1 MVVAPHIP
9 AGSDFRLLGNTLES
23 LTREVLVS
31 QFHSATS
38 ATQSHPLAPDERATL
53 ERIQD
58 RVLWL
63 STRIIDH
70 ANRERENLDGLKVGG
85 HQASSASMVSLMTA
99 LYFNY
104 LDAEDRVSVK
114 PHAAPVFHAIQY
126 LLGNLDKKY
135 LTALRTAGGLQS
147 YPSRTKD
154 PDEVDFSTGSVG
166 LGAVAPLFAAATRRY
181 IDAHFGARPA
191 SRFIAIIGDA
201 ELDEGNI
208 WEALAD
214 PATDGLGNVMWIVD
228 FNRQSLDR
236 VIPGIRISQ
245 WRAQFE
251 AAGWHV
257 REIKYGSRLEQVF
270 AESGSEPFKKW
281 FDDIPNEQYQ
291 SLFGLIPS
299 EARVRF
305 LEGAPSGAAEFLA
318 KFDDA
323 ELFEILTDLGG
334 HNVDSLLEAF
344 AECDAVTDRPS
355 VVFAYTIKGWHLP
368 IAGDPRNHSAQISE
382 AQINELRSRVG
393 LTAENEWEPF
403 EPGSAED
410 ALVRAR
416 AVTLARSEGVADPKI
431 NIPITTGVK
440 GSGKSSTQEIF
451 GRVLSEIS
459 RDEEIRPYLV
469 TTAPDVATSTNL
481 GGFINRTGVFHPEQR
496 RRWNED
502 PILKWAEGPTGQ
514 HIELGI
520 SEMNLFSLLGQL
532 GLAKD
537 LHNQPLIPIGTVYDP
552 FVLRGLDAFIY
563 SVYSGAKFIVT
574 GTPSGITLA
583 PEGGAHQSTITPSVG
598 IELPGVVLIEPAYG
612 QALDWLFCDAVAH
625 VAGSK
630 IDTTPDLRPNELAF
644 YFRLTTR
651 SIDQTPFANA
661 RERLGEATLRSQVLA
676 GAYRLVDGRTAL
688 SKSDDFN
695 APVVHLVGCGAVMP
709 EVLEAAAELA
719 NEGVIAHVVDITSP
733 GRLYGSWQRT
743 LKQGIR
749 TANTPS
755 FPGSM
760 RPIFSERAP
769 IVSIHDSSSHA
780 LAWLGSALG
789 APQVAM
795 GVDSFG
801 QSGNIPD
808 LYKIHDLDAGS
819 IVNGALAALSLN
831 S

>member
-1 MVVAPHIP
+1 MVNTGISTILP
-9 AGSDFRLLGNTLES
+9 SDELRS
-23 LTREVLVS
+23 LV
-31 QFHSATS
+31 
-38 ATQSHPLAPDERATL
+38 
-53 ERIQD
+53 RIQE

-63 STRIIDH
+63 STRMIDF

-126 LLGNLDKKY
+126 LLGNLDKRY
-135 LTALRTAGGLQS
+135 LTQLRTAGGLQS

-154 PDEVDFSTGSVG
+154 PDVVDFSTGSVG

-181 IDAHFGARPA
+181 IDAHFGPRPH
-191 SRFIAIIGDA
+191 SRFVAIIGDA

-257 REIKYGSRLEQVF
+257 REIKYGSRLEEIFTQ
-270 AESGSEPFKKW
+270 SGSEVFKKW

-291 SLFGLIPS
+291 SLFGLVPAD
-299 EARVRF
+299 ARVRF
-305 LEGAPSGAAEFLA
+305 LEGAPVGTAEFLE
-318 KFDDA
+318 KFDDN

-334 HNVDSLLEAF
+334 HNVESLLQAF

-368 IAGDPRNHSAQISE
+368 IAGDPRNHSAQISV
-382 AQINELRSRVG
+382 AQIDELRARVG
-393 LTAENEWEPF
+393 LTTENEWERF
-403 EPGSAED
+403 EPGSGED
-410 ALVRAR
+410 VLVRAR
-416 AVTLARSEGVADPKI
+416 AVALTRPEPTEESKVA
-431 NIPITTGVK
+431 IPITTGVK
-440 GSGKSSTQEIF
+440 GIGKSSTQEIF
-451 GRVLSEIS
+451 GRVLSEMS
-459 RDEEIRPYLV
+459 RDESIRPYLV

-532 GLAKD
+532 GISKD
-537 LHNQPLIPIGTVYDP
+537 LHDQSLIPIGTVYDP

-612 QALDWLFCDAVAH
+612 QALDWLFCDALAH

-651 SIDQTPFANA
+651 SIDQSPFAHA

-676 GAYRLVDGRTAL
+676 GAYRLVDGRQAL
-688 SKSDDFN
+688 AKSDDFN
-695 APVVHLVGCGAVMP
+695 APTVHLVGCGAVMP
-709 EVLEAAAELA
+709 EVLEAAVELA
-719 NEGVIAHVVDITSP
+719 NEGVIAHVVDVTSP

-755 FPGSM
+755 FPGAM

-808 LYKIHDLDAGS
+808 LYKIHDLDSGS

>member
-1 MVVAPHIP
+1 MNEV
-9 AGSDFRLLGNTLES
+9 ES
-23 LTREVLVS
+23 KALQR
-31 QFHSATS
+31 SATWS
-38 ATQSHPLAPDERATL
+38 LPDDERFTL
-53 ERIQD
+53 ERIQE

-63 STRIIDH
+63 STRMIDY

-104 LDAEDRVSVK
+104 LDAHDRVSVK
-114 PHAAPVFHAIQY
+114 PHASPVFHAIQY

-135 LTALRTAGGLQS
+135 LTQLRTAGGLQS

-154 PDEVDFSTGSVG
+154 PDIVDFSTGSVG

-181 IDAHFGARPA
+181 IDAHFGARPH
-191 SRFIAIIGDA
+191 SRFVAIIGDA

-236 VIPGIRISQ
+236 VIPGIRIAQ
-245 WRAQFE
+245 WRAQFQ

-257 REIKYGSRLEQVF
+257 REIKYGSRLEEVF
-270 AESGSEPFKKW
+270 TRPGSEPFKRW

-291 SLFGLIPS
+291 SLFGLTPAQ
-299 EARVRF
+299 ARARF
-305 LEGAPSGAAEFLA
+305 LEGAPAGTSEFLA
-318 KFDDA
+318 NFDDD

-334 HNVDSLLEAF
+334 HNVESLLQAF

-382 AQINELRSRVG
+382 AQIDALRARVG
-393 LTAENEWEPF
+393 LTRENEWERF

-416 AVTLARSEGVADPKI
+416 GVALTRPQPDSDAQVS
-431 NIPITTGVK
+431 IPITTGVK
-440 GSGKSSTQEIF
+440 GGGKSSTQEIF
-451 GRVLSEIS
+451 GRVLSEMS
-459 RDEEIRPYLV
+459 RDESIRPLLV

-481 GGFINRTGVFHPEQR
+481 GGFINRAGVFHPEQR

-532 GLAKD
+532 GLSKD

-574 GTPSGITLA
+574 GTPSGLTLA

-612 QALDWLFCDAVAH
+612 QALDWLLCDAVAH

-630 IDTTPDLRPNELAF
+630 VDTTPDLRPNELAF

-651 SIDQTPFANA
+651 AIDQSPFVSA
-661 RERLGEATLRSQVLA
+661 RERLGEATLRAQVLA
-676 GAYRLVDGRTAL
+676 GAYRLIDGRAAL
-688 SKSDDFN
+688 AKSEDYN
-695 APVVHLVGCGAVMP
+695 APTVHLVGCGAVMP
-709 EVLEAAAELA
+709 EVIAAAEELA
-719 NEGVIAHVVDITSP
+719 NEGVIAHVVDVTSP

-808 LYKIHDLDAGS
+808 LYKIHDLDSGS

>member
-1 MVVAPHIP
+1 MSDVA
-9 AGSDFRLLGNTLES
+9 GGVS
-23 LTREVLVS
+23 LNKKIYAL
-31 QFHSATS
+31 
-38 ATQSHPLAPDERATL
+38 PLDERKSL

-63 STRIIDH
+63 STRMIDH

-104 LDAEDRVSVK
+104 LDSEDRVSVK
-114 PHAAPVFHAIQY
+114 PHASPVFHSIQY

-135 LTALRTAGGLQS
+135 LTQLRTAGGLQS

-154 PDEVDFSTGSVG
+154 PDFVDFSTGSVG

-181 IDAHFGARPA
+181 IDAHFGARVD

-236 VIPGIRISQ
+236 VIPGIRIAQ

-257 REIKYGSRLEQVF
+257 REIKYGSRLEEIF
-270 AESGSEPFKKW
+270 AQPGSEPFKKW

-291 SLFGLIPS
+291 SLFGLAPAD
-299 EARVRF
+299 ARARF
-305 LEGAPSGAAEFLA
+305 LEGAPTGTAEFLNN
-318 KFDDA
+318 FNDD

-334 HNVDSLLEAF
+334 HNVDSLLQAF

-382 AQINELRSRVG
+382 SQINELRSKVG
-393 LTAENEWEPF
+393 LRLENEWERF
-403 EPGSAED
+403 EPGSVED
-410 ALVRAR
+410 ALCQAR
-416 AVTLARSEGVADPKI
+416 RVALTRPAPSVEEKLE
-431 NIPITTGVK
+431 IPISTGIK

-459 RDEEIRPYLV
+459 RDEKIRPYLV

-481 GGFINRTGVFHPEQR
+481 GGFINRAGVFHPEQR

-532 GLAKD
+532 GISKD
-537 LHNQPLIPIGTVYDP
+537 LHNQSLIPIGTVYDP

-630 IDTTPDLRPNELAF
+630 VDTTPDLRPNELAF

-651 SIDQTPFANA
+651 AIDQGPFANA

-676 GAYRLVDGRTAL
+676 GAYRLIDGRAAL
-688 SKSDDFN
+688 AKSDDFH
-695 APVVHLVGCGAVMP
+695 APTVHLVGCGAVMP

-719 NEGVIAHVVDITSP
+719 NEGVIAHVVDVTSP

-755 FPGSM
+755 FPGAM
-760 RPIFSERAP
+760 RPIFTERAP
-769 IVSIHDSSSHA
+769 IVSIHDGSSHA

-808 LYKIHDLDAGS
+808 LYKIHDLDSGS